1 MDMKNKL
8 TWIKYNEDSILHLIN
23 QALLS
28 RNIGALP
35 YSGGLYEQ
43 NYWFVLVLNELNL
56 HIKTLEIESIN
67 K

>member
-1 MDMKNKL
+1 MDMKNEL

>member
-1 MDMKNKL
+1 MDMKNEL

-43 NYWFVLVLNELNL
+43 NYWFVLVLNELKL

>member
-1 MDMKNKL
+1 M
-8 TWIKYNEDSILHLIN
+8 
-23 QALLS
+23 LS

>member
-1 MDMKNKL
+1 MKNKL

>member
-1 MDMKNKL
+1 MKNEL